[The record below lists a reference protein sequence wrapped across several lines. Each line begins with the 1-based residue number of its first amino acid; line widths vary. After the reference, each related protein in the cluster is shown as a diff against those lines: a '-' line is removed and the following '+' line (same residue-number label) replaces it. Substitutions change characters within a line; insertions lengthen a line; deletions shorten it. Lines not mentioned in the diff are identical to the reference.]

1 MQAAGSVGDQ
11 HVDATGLGGLH
22 GIEDDRSRVGP
33 RVLGDHRNLV
43 TLAPHL
49 QLLDRGGAEGITG
62 SQHDLL
68 AFQLQLFRQLA
79 NGGGLAGAV
88 HANHKNHIGFVLGLY
103 VQWLLDRA
111 QQRSQFF
118 LQRFVQGIG
127 IGQLLAR
134 DLLGQV
140 LDNGRGSLHT
150 HVGSQQAR
158 LDFVEQV
165 VVDDLLAEEQAGHA
179 LADAGTGLG
188 QALLEAREEAGLG
201 LFDGCSNRGGCRAFR
216 DCGRCLRLQVRHQG
230 HGLFG
235 NR

>member
-1 MQAAGSVGDQ
+1 M
-11 HVDATGLGGLH
+11 
-22 GIEDDRSRVGP
+22 
-33 RVLGDHRNLV
+33 
-43 TLAPHL
+43 
-49 QLLDRGGAEGITG
+49 
-62 SQHDLL
+62 
-68 AFQLQLFRQLA
+68 
-79 NGGGLAGAV
+79 
-88 HANHKNHIGFVLGLY
+88 Y
-103 VQWLLDRA
+103 VQRLLDRA

-201 LFDGCSNRGGCRAFR
+201 LFGGSRNRGRGNWYRAFR
-216 DCGRCLRLQVRHQG
+216 DGGRRFRLQVRHQG
-230 HGLFG
+230 DGLFG
-235 NR
+235 NRQHQVADRRCGLDRGRLDRGRLQGHGRDRLRCRRHQRPGRDRLGLRGLQRLGRNRFRDGGLDYRGPGGCGDRLRLSQLWSRRGLNGFGGLWHFGG